1 MNHADL
7 SGVRMLDELRDTL
20 KRQHQ
25 QLYMASCKA
34 RLRDK
39 LRRAGLFEAFGGRM
53 LYLSLP
59 ALLATLVEDEQEQE
73 ALAAAAS
80 ISMRPGVTG
89 EAIIVPPVKGVAPM
103 KVPLL
108 LHEDD
113 EDDGIDWYI

>member
-1 MNHADL
+1 
-7 SGVRMLDELRDTL
+7 
-20 KRQHQ
+20 
-25 QLYMASCKA
+25 MASCKA